1 MSHLTTALAELHR
14 SELGLARLLR
24 TVAARHHAEHEI
36 HHTALDLAHWSDNH
50 IEQLSDAAT
59 RYGLTLSPLSP
70 LTTLA
75 HAATDRVQ
83 EHLSQTLG
91 RRPEPALL
99 LLVDLRHLYRTAA
112 GVSMDWELLAQGT
125 QAMKNTHLL
134 ELAEQ
139 CHPES
144 LRQMR
149 WANAMVKTLSPQV
162 LAT

>member
-1 MSHLTTALAELHR
+1 MSHLTLALRELHR
-14 SELGLARLLR
+14 SEVGLARLLR
-24 TVAARHHAEHEI
+24 TVAARHHVEHEI
-36 HHTALDLAHWSDNH
+36 HHTALDLAYWSDDH
-50 IEQLSDAAT
+50 VEQLSAAAV
-59 RYGLTLSPLSP
+59 RYGLTLNPPTP
-70 LTTLA
+70 LTTVA
-75 HAATDRVQ
+75 HAVTDTVQ
-83 EHLSQTLG
+83 QHLSQALG

-99 LLVDLRHLYRTAA
+99 LLADLRHLYRTAA

-134 ELAEQ
+134 HLAET

>member
-1 MSHLTTALAELHR
+1 M
-14 SELGLARLLR
+14 
-24 TVAARHHAEHEI
+24 AARHRVEHEI
-36 HHTALDLAHWSDNH
+36 HHTALDLAHWSDAH
-50 IEQLSDAAT
+50 VKQLGAAGA
-59 RYGLTLSPLSP
+59 RYGLTLNPPSPV
-70 LTTLA
+70 TDLA
-75 HAATDRVQ
+75 HTVTDRAQ
-83 EHLSQTLG
+83 HHLSQALG

-134 ELAEQ
+134 HLADT

-149 WANAMVKTLSPQV
+149 WDNAMVKTLSPQI